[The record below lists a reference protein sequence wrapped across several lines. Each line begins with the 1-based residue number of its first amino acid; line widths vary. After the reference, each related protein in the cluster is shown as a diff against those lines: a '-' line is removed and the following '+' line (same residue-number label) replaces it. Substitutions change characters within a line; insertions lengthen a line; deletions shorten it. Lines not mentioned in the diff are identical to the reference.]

1 MIILFRIRKGRTWL
15 LKGLLCYKY
24 ILFHS
29 ILKQKEE
36 AKDMKEIEVNNDLEL
51 KIYINGVPDLQ
62 QIPKDIVDRIIA
74 ALELHI
80 SNFYKSEK
88 EKT

>member
-1 MIILFRIRKGRTWL
+1 
-15 LKGLLCYKY
+15 
-24 ILFHS
+24 
-29 ILKQKEE
+29 
-36 AKDMKEIEVNNDLEL
+36 MKEIEVNNDLEL